1 VIGSGFVF
9 GAPAPADR
17 QLQEQP
23 EAVAATRSKFEE
35 RDTALVVLL
44 DDAASTAC
52 LCGNGR

>member
-52 LCGNGR
+52 LYGNGR